1 VPVFTYHFLRSAP
14 PHTDPANP
22 PYCSVNNS
30 VCHGTIVVC
39 VCVCVSCVSCR
50 VVSCC

>member
-30 VCHGTIVVC
+30 VCHGTIRVM
-39 VCVCVSCVSCR
+39 CR
-50 VVSCC
+50 VRVVLCY